1 MMMMMMMMGGVFF
14 LLFCSFFLFVFCV
27 LFVEKASL
35 TTEWRGRRRKIILKE
50 FFSFLSFEE

>member
-1 MMMMMMMMGGVFF
+1 MMMMMMMGGVFF